1 MMERS
6 TTTAERLKREA
17 EFHDEWAGALDVSST
32 LVDETF
38 TAITALENQ
47 YILDQFGD
55 VRGKR
60 VLDYGCGVAEG
71 GVFLAKR
78 GARVV
83 AIDVSPKMLETAHA
97 LARRHGVEIETRLV
111 TDQRIPAADG
121 EFDLIY
127 GNGVLHHVPL
137 DSAIPELARVLA
149 PAGRGCFIEPLP
161 YNPVIN
167 VYRRIAKE
175 VRTPDEKPLS
185 FGQIEQFR
193 RSFGQVKHREFW
205 LTTLAVFLKYFLV
218 DRVNPNKERYWKKIY
233 TDARQLEGGFFP
245 SLRRLDDWVL
255 DHVPLLGRL
264 CWNTVVTV
272 EQPRKA
278 TGA

>member
-6 TTTAERLKREA
+6 TTTEQRLKREA
-17 EFHDEWAGALDVSST
+17 EFHDEWAASVDVQSA

-47 YILDQFGD
+47 HVLDEFGD

-60 VLDYGCGVAEG
+60 ILDYGCGVAEG

-78 GARVV
+78 GAHVV
-83 AIDVSPKMLETAHA
+83 GVDVSPRMLATAA
-97 LARRHGVEIETRLV
+97 ELARAHGVTIETRQV
-111 TDQRIPAADG
+111 TGPSIPAADD

-137 DSAIPELARVLA
+137 DTAMPELARVLK
-149 PAGRGCFIEPLP
+149 PGGRGCFIEPLP

-167 VYRRIAKE
+167 VYRRIAQE
-175 VRTPDEKPLS
+175 VRTPDEKPIS
-185 FGQIEQFR
+185 FQQIESFR
-193 RSFGQVKHREFW
+193 QSFGQVKHREFW
-205 LTTLAVFLKYFLV
+205 LTTLSVFLKFFLI
-218 DRVNPNKERYWKKIY
+218 DRVNPNRERYWKKIY
-233 TDARQLEGGFFP
+233 TDASSLQGFFP
-245 SLRRLDDWVL
+245 TLRRLDDWVL
-255 DHVPLLGRL
+255 SHVPLLGRL
-264 CWNTVVTV
+264 CWNTVITV

-278 TGA
+278 NRA

>member
-6 TTTAERLKREA
+6 TTTEERLKREA
-17 EFHDEWAGALDVSST
+17 DFHDEWAASVDVGNA

-47 YILDQFGD
+47 HVLDEFGD
-55 VRGKR
+55 VSGKR

-83 AIDVSPKMLETAHA
+83 GVDVSPVMLTTAEK
-97 LARRHGVEIETRLV
+97 LARAHGVTIETRQV
-111 TDQRIPAADG
+111 TDLRIPAADD

-137 DSAIPELARVLA
+137 DSAIPELARVLK
-149 PAGRGCFIEPLP
+149 PGGRACFIEPLP

-167 VYRRIAKE
+167 VYRRIAQE

-185 FGQIEQFR
+185 FQQIEAFR
-193 RSFGQVKHREFW
+193 RSFAEVRHREFW
-205 LTTLAVFLKYFLV
+205 LTTLSVFLKYFLV

-233 TDARQLEGGFFP
+233 TDAAKLEQGFFP
-245 SLRRLDDWVL
+245 TLRRLDDWVL
-255 DHVPLLGRL
+255 ARVPLLGRL

-278 TGA
+278 SRA